1 MASIIGQRG
10 YYPTQQPIFLSPD
23 QLKNSSAKPWQGLF
37 PVQETTPKPVSPS
50 IVQPEVTTQEIV
62 KPHSSIP
69 QQKSRPEQ
77 HASPSASETT
87 SLWQQQAGTL
97 LKQYGP
103 SLMKQFGPPLARKV
117 GFPVAQHL
125 GPPLARKVGIPLAKR
140 LGTPLM
146 RRLFI
151 PLAKRAG
158 FALIRRFGFP
168 F

>member
-1 MASIIGQRG
+1 MASLMGQRG
-10 YYPTQQPIFLSPD
+10 YYPTQQPIFPSPD
-23 QLKNSSAKPWQGLF
+23 QLQNSSVTKPWQGLI
-37 PVQETTPKPVSPS
+37 PVQETTSKPVSPS
-50 IVQPEVTTQEIV
+50 IVQP
-62 KPHSSIP
+62 
-69 QQKSRPEQ
+69 
-77 HASPSASETT
+77 ALNNSPSTSGTT
-87 SLWQQQAGTL
+87 DLWQQQAGVL

-103 SLMKQFGPPLARKV
+103 ALMKQFGPPLARKV

-158 FALIRRFGFP
+158 FALIRRLGFP